1 MAKGAKPA
9 CISTWY
15 GYRSTVTAAE
25 STTLPVL
32 APADIRVAPAR
43 NDIAWMLFGV
53 GAATTFAICGW
64 LTYLQINDNINGH
77 GLAWGLAFAFVPV
90 LPLTA
95 GVLWL
100 DRFDPMPPGW
110 LALALLWGAF
120 GATYA
125 ALEINTLVAKQ
136 IGDIYG
142 ASARSA
148 VFVAPWVEEALK
160 GAVILLIAYVRK
172 ERFNGIVDGLVLGG
186 LTGIGFAF
194 TENILY
200 YGNVFQ
206 RVQESP
212 QTTQHA
218 LDAVQHL
225 FLWRGVAAPF
235 VHPMFTMLTGI
246 GIGVA
251 VRYRR
256 PAIRVL
262 APVAGYVCAVVGH
275 MGYNVAASFTA
286 RTDGLW
292 PIYVA
297 VLLPMLLILVGFALW
312 VRGREQ
318 RILATRLSDY
328 VAYGWLTPRHVVG
341 VSTMKARSTARRLAR
356 RRGSPDLGDVR
367 NYQRVACELG
377 FIRDKIARGVAGKDT
392 VVREAELLASLRLLA
407 PKVDPGFA
415 GTYAPAASVW

>member
-1 MAKGAKPA
+1 
-9 CISTWY
+9 
-15 GYRSTVTAAE
+15 VTAAE

-32 APADIRVAPAR
+32 TPADIRVASRR
-43 NDIAWMLFGV
+43 NDIVWMLFGV
-53 GAATTFAICGW
+53 VAATVFVICGW
-64 LTYLQINDNINGH
+64 LIYLQINDQINGH
-77 GLAWGLAFAFVPV
+77 GLAWGVAFAFVPV
-90 LPLTA
+90 VPLTA

-110 LALALLWGAF
+110 LLVALLWGAF
-120 GATYA
+120 AATYA
-125 ALEINTLVAKQ
+125 ALQINTLVAER

-160 GAVILLIAYVRK
+160 GAVILLIAYSRK

-186 LTGIGFAF
+186 LVGIGFAF

-200 YGNVFQ
+200 YGNVFE
-206 RVQESP
+206 RVQDSP
-212 QTTQHA
+212 QSTQQA
-218 LDAVQHL
+218 IDAVQHL

-251 VRYRR
+251 VRYRQ

-275 MGYNVAASFTA
+275 MGYNAAASFTA

-297 VLLPMLLILVGFALW
+297 ILLPMLLILVGFALL
-312 VRGREQ
+312 VRRREQ

-328 VAYGWLTPRHVVG
+328 VAYGWLTPRHIAG
-341 VSTMKARSTARRLAR
+341 VATVKARASARRSAR
-356 RRGSPDLGDVR
+356 HRGSRDLGNVR
-367 NYQRVACELG
+367 SYQRVACELG
-377 FIRDKIARGVAGKDT
+377 FVRDKIARGVAGQDT
-392 VVREAELLASLRLLA
+392 LVREAQLLASLRVLA
-407 PKVDPGFA
+407 PLVDTGFA
-415 GTYAPAASVW
+415 GTYAPASSIW

>member
-1 MAKGAKPA
+1 M
-9 CISTWY
+9 
-15 GYRSTVTAAE
+15 TVAE

-32 APADIRVAPAR
+32 TPADIRVAPR
-43 NDIAWMLFGV
+43 NVIAWMLLGV

-64 LTYLQINDNINGH
+64 LTYLQINDTINGH

-110 LALALLWGAF
+110 LVLALLWGAF

-160 GAVILLIAYVRK
+160 GAVILLIAFARK

-206 RVQESP
+206 RVQDSP
-212 QTTQHA
+212 QTTQQA

-292 PIYVA
+292 PIYAA

-318 RILATRLSDY
+318 AILATRLSDY
-328 VAYGWLTPRHVVG
+328 VAYGWLTPRHVAG

-356 RRGSPDLGDVR
+356 RRGSPELADVR
-367 NYQRVACELG
+367 SYQRVACELG

>member
-1 MAKGAKPA
+1 
-9 CISTWY
+9 
-15 GYRSTVTAAE
+15 VTAAE

-32 APADIRVAPAR
+32 TPADIRVASRR
-43 NDIAWMLFGV
+43 NDIVWMLFGV
-53 GAATTFAICGW
+53 VAATVFVICGW
-64 LTYLQINDNINGH
+64 LIYLQINHQINGH
-77 GLAWGLAFAFVPV
+77 GLAWGVAFAFVPV
-90 LPLTA
+90 VPLTA

-110 LALALLWGAF
+110 LLVALLWGAF
-120 GATYA
+120 AATYA
-125 ALEINTLVAKQ
+125 ALQINTLVAER

-160 GAVILLIAYVRK
+160 GAVILLIAYSRK

-186 LTGIGFAF
+186 LVGIGFAF

-200 YGNVFQ
+200 YGNVFE
-206 RVQESP
+206 RVQDSP
-212 QTTQHA
+212 QSTQQA
-218 LDAVQHL
+218 IDAVQHL

-275 MGYNVAASFTA
+275 MGYNAAASFTA

-297 VLLPMLLILVGFALW
+297 ILLPMLLILVGFALW
-312 VRGREQ
+312 VRRREQ

-328 VAYGWLTPRHVVG
+328 VAYGWLTPRHIAG
-341 VSTMKARSTARRLAR
+341 VATVKARASARRSAR
-356 RRGSPDLGDVR
+356 RRGSRDLGNVR
-367 NYQRVACELG
+367 SYQRVACELG
-377 FIRDKIARGVAGKDT
+377 FVRDKIARGVAGQDT
-392 VVREAELLASLRLLA
+392 LVREAELLASLRVLA
-407 PKVDPGFA
+407 PLVDTGFA
-415 GTYAPAASVW
+415 GTYAPASSIW

>member
-1 MAKGAKPA
+1 
-9 CISTWY
+9 
-15 GYRSTVTAAE
+15 VTHAE
-25 STTLPVL
+25 STRLPVL
-32 APADIRVAPAR
+32 TPAEIRMAPRRSDIGWVLLA
-43 NDIAWMLFGV
+43 V
-53 GAATTFAICGW
+53 GTATTLAICGW
-64 LTYLQINDNINGH
+64 LIYLQINDNINGH

-95 GVLWL
+95 CVLWL
-100 DRFDPMPPGW
+100 DRFDPMAPGW
-110 LALALLWGAF
+110 LALALLWGAL

-125 ALEINTLVAKQ
+125 ALEINSLVAKQ

-160 GAVILLIAYVRK
+160 GGVILVIAYARK

-186 LTGIGFAF
+186 LVGIGFAF

-206 RVQESP
+206 RVEDSP

-251 VRYRR
+251 VRYGG

-292 PIYVA
+292 PIYVV
-297 VLLPMLLILVGFALW
+297 VLLPMLLILFAFALW
-312 VRGREQ
+312 VRSREQ
-318 RILATRLSDY
+318 RILATRLGDY
-328 VAYGWLTPRHVVG
+328 AAYGWLTPRHIAG
-341 VSTMKARSTARRLAR
+341 VSTVKARSTARRLAR
-356 RRGSPDLGDVR
+356 RHGSPDIGDVR

-377 FIRDKIARGVAGKDT
+377 FIRDKLARGVAGKDT
-392 VVREAELLASLRLLA
+392 VVREAELLASLRVLA

-415 GTYAPAASVW
+415 GAYAPAASIW

>member
-1 MAKGAKPA
+1 
-9 CISTWY
+9 
-15 GYRSTVTAAE
+15 VTHAE
-25 STTLPVL
+25 STRLPVL
-32 APADIRVAPAR
+32 TPAEIRMAPRRSDIGWVLLA
-43 NDIAWMLFGV
+43 V
-53 GAATTFAICGW
+53 GTATTLAICGW
-64 LTYLQINDNINGH
+64 LIYLQINDNINGH

-95 GVLWL
+95 CVLWL
-100 DRFDPMPPGW
+100 DRFDPMAPGW
-110 LALALLWGAF
+110 LALALLWGAL

-125 ALEINTLVAKQ
+125 ALEINSLVAKQ

-160 GAVILLIAYVRK
+160 GGVILVIAYARK
-172 ERFNGIVDGLVLGG
+172 ERFNGIVDGLVLAG
-186 LTGIGFAF
+186 LVGIGFAF

-206 RVQESP
+206 RVEDSP

-251 VRYRR
+251 VRYGG

-292 PIYVA
+292 PIYVV
-297 VLLPMLLILVGFALW
+297 VLLPMLLILFAFALW
-312 VRGREQ
+312 VRSREQ
-318 RILATRLSDY
+318 RILATRLGDY
-328 VAYGWLTPRHVVG
+328 VAYGWLTPRHIAG
-341 VSTMKARSTARRLAR
+341 VSTVKARSTARRLAR
-356 RRGSPDLGDVR
+356 RHGSPDIGDVR

-377 FIRDKIARGVAGKDT
+377 FIRDKLARGVAGKDT
-392 VVREAELLASLRLLA
+392 VVREAELLASLRVLA

-415 GTYAPAASVW
+415 GAYAPAASIW

>member
-1 MAKGAKPA
+1 M
-9 CISTWY
+9 
-15 GYRSTVTAAE
+15 TAAE

-32 APADIRVAPAR
+32 TPADIRVAPR
-43 NDIAWMLFGV
+43 RSDLAWVLFGV
-53 GAATTFAICGW
+53 AAATAFAIFGW
-64 LTYLQINDNINGH
+64 LIFLQINDNINGH

-110 LALALLWGAF
+110 LLVALLWGALA
-120 GATYA
+120 ATYA
-125 ALEINTLVAKQ
+125 ALEINTLVARQ

-148 VFVAPWVEEALK
+148 VFVAPWVEEAVK
-160 GAVILLIAYVRK
+160 GAVILLIAYARK
-172 ERFNGIVDGLVLGG
+172 ERFNGIIDGLVLAG
-186 LTGIGFAF
+186 LVGIGFAF

-200 YGNVFQ
+200 YGNVFD
-206 RVQESP
+206 RVQASP
-212 QTTQHA
+212 QGTQKA

-246 GIGVA
+246 GIGIA
-251 VRYRR
+251 VRYRQ

-312 VRGREQ
+312 VRSREQ

-328 VAYGWLTPRHVVG
+328 VAYGWLTPRHVAG
-341 VSTMKARSTARRLAR
+341 VSTMRARMTARRSAR
-356 RRGSPDLGDVR
+356 RLGSPDLADVR
-367 NYQRVACELG
+367 TYQRVACELG
-377 FIRDKIARGVAGKDT
+377 FIRDKIARGVAGRDT
-392 VVREAELLASLRLLA
+392 HAREAELLASLRVLA
-407 PKVDPGFA
+407 PIVDTGFA
-415 GTYAPAASVW
+415 GTRAPASSIW